1 MSAPVETSGVR
12 FRYAARGQ
20 WPYVIG
26 VVLASLIA
34 VCLIFRQETVGAVRV
49 WSGSATYNHC
59 FLILPISLYMIWQ
72 RRDVLASVSLKPEL
86 RAVLLIPLLS
96 LAWLGAS
103 VFGVLEAQQF
113 VAMTIIQ
120 AMLLAVL
127 GWPIYRRL
135 MAPLLYL
142 YFLVPSGDYLVP
154 YLQDFTA
161 RFAVLGL
168 QLLGIPVFSDG
179 TMITV
184 PAGNFTVAEACAGLR
199 FLIASIAFGVFYASE
214 IYDSWIR
221 RTIFIGLSIVVPI
234 IANGFRALGL
244 IAAAEAFGNAA
255 AVEADHIT
263 YGWVFFS
270 LVLLGL
276 IFIGRA
282 FSDRNEPNLLNASRA
297 APSTAP
303 VNVRRLAVAAL
314 ACVGFA
320 AVGPAFAAMLDAPF
334 SPTALQAAAPAL
346 SAPWRRLAAET
357 PDWHPVV
364 VGADRQFQDSYTDGA
379 DRVDRFVAL
388 YAPHGRSSNL
398 IRANNRIADLD
409 VWNIAARGHALTH
422 IGGKQVPVTV
432 VELVSGRR
440 RKLVWSFYA
449 VDGATGVGVWE
460 VKRLQVHA
468 YLTGNGCPGAY
479 VAAAVDAANR
489 SEAANTLDRYFAAM
503 EPLPPYLCDRAVKT
517 KPTS

>member
-1 MSAPVETSGVR
+1 MSAPVETSAVR

-20 WPYVIG
+20 WPYVVG
-26 VVLASLIA
+26 VVVASVIA
-34 VCLIFRQETVGAVRV
+34 VCLIFRQETMGALRV
-49 WSGSATYNHC
+49 WIGSATYNHC

-72 RRDVLASVSLKPEL
+72 RRDIVASVSLKPEL
-86 RAVLLIPLLS
+86 RALFLIPLLS
-96 LAWLGAS
+96 LAWFGAS
-103 VFGVLEAQQF
+103 VLGVLEAQQF

-135 MAPLLYL
+135 LAPLLYL

-154 YLQDFTA
+154 SLQDFTA

-179 TMITV
+179 TMIAV

-199 FLIASIAFGVFYASE
+199 FLIASIAFGVFYATE
-214 IYDSWIR
+214 IYESWVR

-244 IAAAEAFGNAA
+244 IAAAEAFGSAA

-282 FSDRNEPNLLNASRA
+282 FSDRNHPHSQNASRA
-297 APSTAP
+297 ARSTAP
-303 VNVRRLAVAAL
+303 VNLPRLALAAF
-314 ACVGFA
+314 ASVGFA
-320 AVGPAFAAMLDAPF
+320 AVGPAVAAILDAPS

-346 SAPWRRLAAET
+346 SPPWQRLATED

-364 VGADRQFQDSYTDGA
+364 VRADRKFLDSYTDGA
-379 DRVDRFVAL
+379 DRVDRFIAL
-388 YAPHGRSSNL
+388 YAPHGRTNNL
-398 IRANNRIADLD
+398 IRADNRIADLD
-409 VWNIAARGHALTH
+409 VWIIATRGRAVAH
-422 IGGKQVPVTV
+422 IGGKQVPVNAT
-432 VELVSGRR
+432 ELVSGAR

-449 VDGATGVGVWE
+449 VDGATAVGVWD

-468 YLTGNGCPGAY
+468 YLSGTACPAAFI
-479 VAAAVDAANR
+479 AAAVDAADR
-489 SEAANTLDRYFAAM
+489 SEAAKTLDRYFGAM
-503 EPLPPYLCDRAVKT
+503 EPLPPYLCGRLT